1 MNQSITWAID
11 FSTRVATSE
20 AGFVQFDGG
29 PKDYRVVRARLLPSF
44 AGAKVRLCH
53 DALHAIRGAWAAE
66 TLERNC
72 RLRSPY

>member
-1 MNQSITWAID
+1 MHRPIIWAVD
-11 FSTRVATSE
+11 FTTRVASSE

-44 AGAKVRLCH
+44 AGVKVRLCH
-53 DALHAIRGAWAAE
+53 DALHAIRGAWAAQA
-66 TLERNC
+66 LERTC

>member
-1 MNQSITWAID
+1 MDRSVTWAVD
-11 FSTRVATSE
+11 FSTGVATSE
-20 AGFVQFDGG
+20 AGLVQFDGG

-53 DALHAIRGAWAAE
+53 DALHAIRGAWAAQA
-66 TLERNC
+66 LERSC